1 MVMFDE
7 SLSVIVPVAVSEV
20 SPAEPESTLNTAIV
34 NVSDGSTIASSIV
47 KTPTVAD
54 VFPTGIVI

>member
-1 MVMFDE
+1 M
-7 SLSVIVPVAVSEV
+7 PVAVSEV